1 MLRAILL
8 ASPVVLVAVVSCG
21 DSSASF
27 DDVTGGSAGTSNAV
41 AGRNSGGKSTQ
52 GGNSAIA
59 GSSSTIGGSN
69 QGGQGNGNSGTA
81 NNGGT
86 KNNAGSGNNGG
97 TANQAGSAGQG
108 GAGNAGAPTDP
119 SGGAG
124 AANAGAA
131 GTDSAGAA
139 GMAGSGSTEP
149 RCPDLFGSY
158 KIKNK
163 EGMCSGLNKDAPQS
177 IEGNT
182 DACAAHFVSEPP
194 TGPEGLNG
202 ATSIDADGNFSGA
215 MLYLDMT
222 QRNPCSGSW
231 NAADETM
238 TVTCGGQGDRCT
250 VLLEL
255 Q

>member
-21 DSSASF
+21 DSSTTF
-27 DDVTGGSAGTSNAV
+27 DDVTGGSAGTSSAV
-41 AGRNSGGKSTQ
+41 AGSNSGGKSTH

-59 GSSSTIGGSN
+59 GSSTIGGSN
-69 QGGQGNGNSGTA
+69 KGGQGNGNGGTA

-86 KNNAGSGNNGG
+86 KNNAGSANNGG
-97 TANQAGSAGQG
+97 TANQAGSASQG

-139 GMAGSGSTEP
+139 GMAGSGPTDP

-158 KIKNK
+158 AIKNQ

-202 ATSIDADGNFSGA
+202 ATSIDADGNFSGV

>member
-8 ASPVVLVAVVSCG
+8 ASPVVLIAVVSCG
-21 DSSASF
+21 DSSATF
-27 DDVTGGSAGTSNAV
+27 DDLTGGSAGTSNAL
-41 AGRNSGGKSTQ
+41 AGVNSGGRSTQ

-59 GSSSTIGGSN
+59 GSSSTLGGN
-69 QGGQGNGNSGTA
+69 NKGGQGNGNGGTA

-86 KNNAGSGNNGG
+86 KNNAGSANNGG
-97 TANQAGSAGQG
+97 AANQAGSASHG
-108 GAGNAGAPTDP
+108 GTGNAGAPTDP
-119 SGGAG
+119 GGT
-124 AANAGAA
+124 ANAGAA
-131 GTDSAGAA
+131 GTDSAGATS
-139 GMAGSGSTEP
+139 MAGSGSTDP

-163 EGMCSGLNKDAPQS
+163 EGMCSGLNKDATQS
-177 IEGNT
+177 IEGDT

-202 ATSIDADGNFSGA
+202 AVSIDADGNFSGA

-231 NAADETM
+231 NATDETM
-238 TVTCGGQGDRCT
+238 TVTCGGQGDMCT